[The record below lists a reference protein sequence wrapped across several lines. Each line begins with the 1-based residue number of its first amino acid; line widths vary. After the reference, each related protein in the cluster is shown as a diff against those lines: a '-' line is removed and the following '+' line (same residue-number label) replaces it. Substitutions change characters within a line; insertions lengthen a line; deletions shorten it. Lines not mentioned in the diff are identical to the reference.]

1 MRILVLWTHLS
12 GYMRACL
19 DCLGRTAGVDLHV
32 VSMPPDSNAT
42 FQEDEISPAS
52 ATGYLLTPRLDLPAL
67 HDSLEPDALVV
78 CSWHI
83 VAYRRVA
90 RRSRSLR
97 VLAMD
102 NQWMGTLKQRLGIV
116 VSPWLIG
123 PAYDRALVPGDRAAQ
138 FASRLGF
145 GQDAIWRGSYSGD
158 VSAFWAVE
166 HHRST
171 AQRTFLFVGRL
182 VAEKGVD
189 VLLDAY
195 AEYRSTIREPWSL
208 TVCGTGP
215 LIDRVRTATG
225 VEHLGFVQPSALPEI
240 FHRADAFVLP
250 SRFEPWGVVIHE
262 ACAAGLPIVCSS
274 ICGAAPALVE
284 DHWNGF
290 IVEPGSVN
298 SLAFA
303 LRRVHL
309 LDRRQRDEMGRR
321 STEVARRYTPE
332 RWAQTLVARLKWD
345 GDREQLIQNSPSS
358 PVQYTSDRNR
368 FS

>member
-1 MRILVLWTHLS
+1 MRILFLWTQLS

-19 DCLGRTAGVDLHV
+19 DRLGQMPGVELHV
-32 VSMPPDSNAT
+32 VSMPPDPNAA
-42 FQEDEISPAS
+42 FKDHEVAPAVAAS
-52 ATGYLLTPRLDLPAL
+52 HWLTPSLDLPAL
-67 HDSLEPDALVV
+67 HDRLQPDVLVV

-83 VAYRRVA
+83 GAYRRVA
-90 RRSRSLR
+90 RRSRALR

-102 NQWMGTLKQRLGIV
+102 NQWLGTLKQRLGIA
-116 VSPWLIG
+116 VSPWLLR

-145 GQDAIWRGSYSGD
+145 AQDAIWRGSYCGD
-158 VSAFWAVE
+158 VAAFLPDGHGRVSA
-166 HHRST
+166 R
-171 AQRTFLFVGRL
+171 RRFLFVGRL

-189 VLLDAY
+189 VLMDAY
-195 AEYRSTIREPWSL
+195 ARYQAVVAAPWSL

-215 LIDRVRTATG
+215 LAGLARDAPG
-225 VEHLGFVQPSALPEI
+225 VEYQGFVQPSRLPKL
-240 FHRADAFVLP
+240 FHDAGAFVLP

-274 ICGAAPALVE
+274 SCGAVPSLVE

-290 IVEPGSVN
+290 VVEPGSVE
-298 SLAFA
+298 SLASA

-309 LDRRQRDEMGRR
+309 LDDGQRDDMGWR

-332 RWAQTLVARLKWD
+332 RWAQALVARLEWD
-345 GDREQLIQNSPSS
+345 RTPVAASS
-358 PVQYTSDRNR
+358 AVEGRSGIA
-368 FS
+368 

>member
-19 DCLGRTAGVDLHV
+19 DRLGQMPGVELHV
-32 VSMPPDSNAT
+32 VSMPSDPSAT
-42 FQEDEISPAS
+42 FEDHEVSPTA
-52 ATGYLLTPRLDLPAL
+52 ATCYWLTPSLDLSAL
-67 HDSLEPDALVV
+67 HDRIQPDVLVV

-83 VAYRRVA
+83 GAYRRLA
-90 RRSRSLR
+90 RRSRALR

-102 NQWMGTLKQRLGIV
+102 NQWLGTLKQWLGIAA
-116 VSPWLIG
+116 SPWFLR

-145 GQDAIWRGSYSGD
+145 GQDAIWRGSYCGD
-158 VSAFWAVE
+158 VAAFWPAE
-166 HHRST
+166 HDPVSARNG
-171 AQRTFLFVGRL
+171 FLFVGRL
-182 VAEKGVD
+182 VLEKGVD

-195 AEYRSTIREPWSL
+195 AKYRATVEAPWSL

-215 LIDRVRTATG
+215 LARRAQDAPG
-225 VEHLGFVQPSALPEI
+225 VEHHGFLQPSALPKV
-240 FHRADAFVLP
+240 FHHAGAFVLP

-274 ICGAAPALVE
+274 SCGAVPSMVE

-290 IVEPGSVN
+290 IVEPGSVK
-298 SLAFA
+298 SLASA

-309 LDRRQRDEMGRR
+309 LDGANRDDMGRR
-321 STEVARRYTPE
+321 SAEVARRYTPE
-332 RWAQTLVARLKWD
+332 RWAQAMVARLEWD
-345 GDREQLIQNSPSS
+345 RKLAAATSHGDGSHI
-358 PVQYTSDRNR
+358 T
-368 FS
+368 